1 MTRFETLDGQQLG
14 ARFAGDNGA
23 TMHLTSK
30 EATALFTLDEAT
42 EIISDNMWFGT
53 INDLIKLWKDLES
66 ATAEQMMR
74 RFEHKDGNT
83 SLHFK
88 QESKLFLDKDG
99 QLCEG
104 QLFKR

>member
-30 EATALFTLDEAT
+30 EATALFTLDEST
-42 EIISDNMWFGT
+42 EVTSDNGWFGT
-53 INDLIKLWKDLES
+53 VNDLIELWRDLES
-66 ATAEQMMR
+66 ATSEQMMR
-74 RFEHKDGNT
+74 RFKSNDT
-83 SLHFK
+83 LHWK
-88 QESKLFLDKDG
+88 QESKLFLDTDG

-104 QLFKR
+104 TIFKR